1 MASSGT
7 GEFKEWFK
15 NQASGLLPELEAVAW
30 EAGSAI
36 MQVYQAQEAIQ
47 VETKMDDSPLTQAD
61 RASHRIILERLA
73 ELTPDIPVLSEE
85 SVLPPFEERQGWHRY
100 WLVDPLDGT
109 KEFINRNGE
118 FTVNIAL
125 IDQPVPVLG
134 LVYVPVTQVLYGG
147 VAGQGAWRVEGAERR
162 PIRARS
168 LVPGE
173 PLRVVASR
181 RHGAEALQALLD
193 KAAARF
199 AQLELVNVGSSLK
212 LCLLAEGKA
221 DWYPRLAPTSEW
233 DTAAAQAVLE
243 AAGGILIDEQG
254 QPLRY
259 NRQDSVLNPFFHG
272 LADPA
277 FDWAS
282 VLGLPADH

>member
-1 MASSGT
+1 MALSGT
-7 GEFKEWFK
+7 GEFREWFE
-15 NQASGLLPELEAVAW
+15 NQASGLLPKLEDLVR
-30 EAGSAI
+30 EAGDAI
-36 MQVYQAQEAIQ
+36 MQVYQAQETLQ
-47 VETKMDDSPLTQAD
+47 VETKADDSPLTQAD
-61 RASHRIILERLA
+61 QASHRIILERLA

-85 SVLPPFEERQGWHRY
+85 SVLPPYEVRQRWHRY

-125 IDQPVPVLG
+125 IDQQAPVLG
-134 LVYVPVTQVLYGG
+134 LVYVPVSQVLYEG
-147 VAGQGAWRVEGAERR
+147 VVGQGAWRLKGEERQ
-162 PIRARS
+162 PIHARS
-168 LVPGE
+168 LAPNQ
-173 PLRVVASR
+173 RVRVMASR
-181 RHGAEALQALLD
+181 RHGAEALQTLLD
-193 KAAARF
+193 KAASQF

-212 LCLLAEGKA
+212 LCLLAEGQA

-243 AAGGILIDEQG
+243 AAGGVLVDEQG

-259 NRQDSVLNPFFHG
+259 NRKDSVLNPYFHG

-277 FDWAS
+277 FDWS
-282 VLGLPADH
+282 PVLGFAG